1 MKKKILFFTNGLY
14 GGGAEQ
20 ILLTLLTHIN
30 YNLFDITLYSL
41 IQDDVTKEY
50 PEQLHYSYIFHRITE
65 RDNKWKQIIKKVINK
80 IKLQI
85 YHYFS
90 PRLFYALF
98 VKGRYETEVAFI
110 EGYATRIISGSTN
123 KSSKKIAWIHTD
135 LKENHWT
142 SIAYRNS
149 QEEEMSYK
157 QFYEV
162 TSVSLSV
169 KKSFDQLF
177 SHLNS
182 TVTYNPIDET
192 KIRLLASK
200 PINPSYWLKQGLVM
214 VTIGRLVPQKGYDR
228 LLPIV
233 KKLKDEGFRFSL
245 NILGEGTDRE
255 KLEKYIKQH
264 HLETC
269 VRLSGFQTNPYSYL
283 AKADLFVCSSRAEGY
298 STVITEALI
307 LGLPIIT
314 TLCAGMQELLGEN
327 GEFGL
332 IVDNNEQSLY
342 EGIKTLLSDDT
353 RIKYYRQKS
362 QERGIQ
368 FTLKNLMQEVNK
380 KLQ

>member
-1 MKKKILFFTNGLY
+1 M
-14 GGGAEQ
+14 
-20 ILLTLLTHIN
+20 
-30 YNLFDITLYSL
+30 
-41 IQDDVTKEY
+41 
-50 PEQLHYSYIFHRITE
+50 
-65 RDNKWKQIIKKVINK
+65 
-80 IKLQI
+80 
-85 YHYFS
+85 
-90 PRLFYALF
+90 
-98 VKGRYETEVAFI
+98 
-110 EGYATRIISGSTN
+110 
-123 KSSKKIAWIHTD
+123 
-135 LKENHWT
+135 
-142 SIAYRNS
+142 
-149 QEEEMSYK
+149 
-157 QFYEV
+157 
-162 TSVSLSV
+162 
-169 KKSFDQLF
+169 
-177 SHLNS
+177 
-182 TVTYNPIDET
+182 
-192 KIRLLASK
+192 
-200 PINPSYWLKQGLVM
+200 
-214 VTIGRLVPQKGYDR
+214 
-228 LLPIV
+228 
-233 KKLKDEGFRFSL
+233 